1 MDKKDNKKPRKN
13 PESKE
18 VKEVKEVKK
27 TKEASKKRPE
37 KVRSRKIGIAVFVIG
52 IIVLIAGVA
61 VLVVKKT
68 AQPLLDDA
76 EFLITAG
83 QWVREDQPEVI
94 WDFTEVGKGTLTTDD
109 HQNDY
114 NFTWK
119 LDNSKITIETD
130 WLYSFYDTFDYTLN
144 QGEKTLT
151 VKNAD
156 KDIEIK
162 FIATEKPAETE

>member
-1 MDKKDNKKPRKN
+1 MDKKDDKKPKA
-13 PESKE
+13 
-18 VKEVKEVKK
+18 KK
-27 TKEASKKRPE
+27 TKKNKPE
-37 KVRSRKIGIAVFVIG
+37 KVRSKKLAIAIFVIG
-52 IIVLIAGVA
+52 IIVLVAGLI

-76 EFLITAG
+76 EFLITTG

-94 WDFTEVGKGTLTTDD
+94 WDFTEVGKGTLTTDA

-119 LDNSKITIETD
+119 LDNSKITMETD
-130 WLYSFYDTFDYTLN
+130 WLYSFYDTFEYVIN
-144 QGEKTLT
+144 QNEKTLT
-151 VKNAD
+151 IKNAD

-162 FIATEKPAETE
+162 FIATERPAAKADNTEEQQ